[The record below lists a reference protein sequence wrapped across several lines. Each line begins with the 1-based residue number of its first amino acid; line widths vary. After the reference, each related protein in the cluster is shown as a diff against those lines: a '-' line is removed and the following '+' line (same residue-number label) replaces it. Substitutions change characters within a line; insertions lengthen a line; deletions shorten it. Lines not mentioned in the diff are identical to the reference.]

1 MGKLKKRGQEGEAT
15 QFVTKG
21 KAMRRLQVTP
31 HQFHRL
37 CILKGIFPR
46 DPKKRKDQTKTYYH
60 IKDVRFLGSELL
72 LKKFHEID
80 SWVKKFKKAKG
91 RKDDSKLKTLTG
103 QKPEYTLHHLLKERY
118 PNFLDALKDL
128 DDALSLVC
136 LFASC
141 PSNKD
146 LRISAELV
154 RQSELLWH
162 EFEVYLM
169 ATRSLRKCFLSIK
182 GIYYQAEIKGQTVT
196 WLVPYQ
202 FTQFLP
208 LDVDYTVM
216 TTFLEFYHTLM
227 KFVLFKLYNEANLA
241 YPPNLQRPIEAILG
255 EANWSLPE
263 DIASDFANAPEV
275 IQLRKLQAERQKA
288 VSLFSGMV
296 FFLGRETPKYSLEL
310 VIRGCGGTVV
320 QEDCPEV
327 THQIVDRPSPEV
339 RTDREQLQPQ
349 WVYDSLNFKV
359 LLPLQQYRP
368 NQKLPPHL
376 SPFVD
381 YSTEGHIPE
390 RLTEILQLKGEEVE
404 LEPEVSEQK
413 QLGKM
418 LMSKK
423 IRKLYER
430 IQFSLRKRRVKTE
443 RLKDRAGHLSHS

>member
-1 MGKLKKRGQEGEAT
+1 MGKLRKRGQEGEST
-15 QFVTKG
+15 LFMTKG

-31 HQFHRL
+31 QQFHRL

-46 DPKKRKDQTKTYYH
+46 EPKKRKDPTKTYYH

-72 LKKFHEID
+72 LKKFHDID
-80 SWVKKFKKAKG
+80 SWVKKFKKARG
-91 RKDDSKLKTLTG
+91 RKDESKAKTLLD

-118 PNFLDALKDL
+118 PSFLDALKDL

-146 LRISAELV
+146 LRISADLI
-154 RQSELLWH
+154 RTSERLWH

-169 ATRSLRKCFLSIK
+169 ATRSLRKVFLSVK
-182 GIYYQAEIKGQTVT
+182 GIYYQAEVKGQAVT

-202 FTQFLP
+202 FTQHLP

-216 TTFLEFYHTLM
+216 TTFLEFYHTLL
-227 KFVLFKLYNEANLA
+227 KFVLFKLYSEANIS
-241 YPPNLQRPIEAILG
+241 YPPNLARPIEAILA

-263 DIASDFANAPEV
+263 EISSDFATAPEV
-275 IQLRKLQAERQKA
+275 QQMRKLQAERQRA

-296 FFLGRETPKYSLEL
+296 FLLGRETPRYSLEL

-320 QEDCPEV
+320 EEDSPQV
-327 THQIVDRPSPEV
+327 THQIVDRPSLEQ
-339 RTDREQLQPQ
+339 RTDRELVQPQ
-349 WVYDSLNFKV
+349 WVFDCLNFRL
-359 LLPLQQYRP
+359 LLPLQTYRP
-368 NQKLPPHL
+368 AQKLPPHL

-381 YSTEGHIPE
+381 YTAEGHIPE
-390 RLTEILQLKGEEVE
+390 RLTEILQLKGEEIV
-404 LEPEVSEQK
+404 LEPEVAEQK

-443 RLKDRAGHLSHS
+443 RLKERAGNPSQS